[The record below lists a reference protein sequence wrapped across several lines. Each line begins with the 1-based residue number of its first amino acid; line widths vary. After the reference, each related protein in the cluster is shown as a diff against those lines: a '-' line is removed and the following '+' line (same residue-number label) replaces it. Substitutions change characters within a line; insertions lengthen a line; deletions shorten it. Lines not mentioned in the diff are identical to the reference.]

1 MRRILPVA
9 VAVTCLMCNKVETVS
24 ENEAVFDQSDVFVGG
39 QDGIF
44 EYRIPVLV
52 TSNEGTLLA
61 FCDARVEKEGDPPN
75 NIDLVLKRSFD
86 GGKTWG
92 PLQLLVD
99 AGEGAVAD
107 SCGLVDRRT
116 GTIWVF
122 SVYCPTGIGSANAQP
137 GLAGDT
143 FMYWAVKSD
152 DDGETWSEP
161 IDITAMVKKPE
172 WRAGSPGPG
181 TGIQTR
187 DSRLII
193 PRYYTAG
200 DGRSVALLS
209 YSDDH
214 GKTWRMGGEAKGPW
228 STNET
233 QVVELRDGSLLL
245 NMRGA
250 TGNRRKIARSSD
262 GGMTWSEMTEDPAL
276 IEPRCQ
282 GSLIVHTD
290 GVYYPKSRLVFLN
303 PASLE
308 RNNMT
313 ARLSYDEGKTWPIS
327 KQLYAGPSA
336 YSSLTV
342 LQDLTIGCLYERGEQ
357 GPYEKI
363 TFARFNLEWL
373 TDGKDK
379 LAAMSGSR

>member
-1 MRRILPVA
+1 MRRIMLVA
-9 VAVTCLMCNKVETVS
+9 AAVTCLMCNKVETVS
-24 ENEAVFDQSDVFVGG
+24 ENEPIFEQTDVFVGG
-39 QDGIF
+39 QDGVF
-44 EYRIPVLV
+44 EYRIPVLL

-75 NIDLVLKRSFD
+75 NIDLALKRSVD

-92 PLQLLVD
+92 PLQVLVD

-107 SCGLVDRRT
+107 SCGVVDRQT
-116 GTIWVF
+116 GTIWVL
-122 SVYCPTGIGSANAQP
+122 SVYSPKGIGSANAKP
-137 GLAGDT
+137 GLSGDT
-143 FMYWAVKSD
+143 FTYQAVKSD

-172 WRAGSPGPG
+172 WSAGSPGPG

-187 DSRLII
+187 AGRLII

-200 DGRSVALLS
+200 DGPSASFVS

-214 GKTWRMGGEAKGPW
+214 GKTWRIGGEAQGAW
-228 STNET
+228 STNES
-233 QVVELRDGSLLL
+233 QVVELDDGSLLL
-245 NMRGA
+245 NMRGV
-250 TGNRRKIARSSD
+250 TGNNRKIARSND
-262 GGMTWSEMTEDPAL
+262 GGMSWSEMTEDPAL

-290 GVYYPKSRLVFLN
+290 GLHYPKSRLVFLN
-303 PASLE
+303 PASTE
-308 RNNMT
+308 RHKMT
-313 ARLSYDEGKTWPIS
+313 AHLSYDEGKTWPVS

-342 LQDLTIGCLYERGEQ
+342 LQDLTIGCLYERGDE

-373 TDGKDK
+373 TNGKDK